1 MKKRLVNFITVVFL
15 TLLVSAMLFPV
26 SSFAAKKR
34 LAFSG
39 GPDGGTFQYFSNAIS
54 IRLSKN
60 IANLEV
66 SNMASAGSVENLRR
80 LNSGDADYGIVYSG
94 DLFLGMNGKLV
105 NDTRKYTKVYAMAYL
120 YGSPGHMIVLD
131 GSGVNM
137 VKDLA
142 GKRVAVGPAGS
153 GAAASAQRFLT
164 TMGLWDKI
172 TPEYIGYN
180 QGASSL
186 GDKLIDALW
195 VFAGYPNSSV
205 IQAASS
211 NKIVILNIRK
221 EAAAAGF
228 FNEYPFYSDITI
240 PAGTYPGVDNDVMSF
255 QDSALWV
262 TGKHVSTK
270 DAYNALKEVFS
281 DQGLAYMLTVTKA
294 AKWMKVAD
302 GNRGIVTPLHP
313 GAIKFWTEKG
323 LTLTPAQ
330 KSK

>member
-1 MKKRLVNFITVVFL
+1 MKKNWRHYIIGVFVTLTIT
-15 TLLVSAMLFPV
+15 AMLFPTAC
-26 SSFAAKKR
+26 FAAKKR

-80 LNSGDADYGIVYSG
+80 VNSEDADYGIVYSG
-94 DLFLGMNGKLV
+94 DLYLGRNGKLV

-131 GSGVNM
+131 GSGISM
-137 VKDLA
+137 VKDLV

-164 TMGLWDKI
+164 SLELWDKI

-211 NKIVILNIRK
+211 NKVVILNLK
-221 EAAAAGF
+221 EEASQAGF
-228 FNEYPFYSDITI
+228 FDEYPFYSDITI
-240 PAGTYPGVDNDVMSF
+240 PAGTYTGVDYDVLSF

-262 TGKHVSTK
+262 TGKHVSN
-270 DAYNALKEVFS
+270 DDVYNALKETYS
-281 DQGLAYMLTVTKA
+281 DEGLAYMLTVTKA

-323 LTLTPAQ
+323 LTITAAQ
-330 KSK
+330 QAK